1 MPHIV
6 TDKCLGCRFTECVE
20 TCPVSCFHE
29 GEDQLFID
37 PDACIDCS
45 ACVPACPIHAIYE
58 DCDLPDEF
66 EHMVEIN
73 EEKAGDLPV
82 IRSKQEPL
90 PGAEERKTELGF

>member
-29 GEDQLFID
+29 GAEQLYID

-73 EEKAGDLPV
+73 AESAIELPV
-82 IRSKQEPL
+82 IRSKQEPK
-90 PGAEERKTELGF
+90 PTAEARKKELGY